1 MHIDLS
7 SHDPRAQC
15 ESDAPVEVV
24 EARRYCRDLAAS
36 HYENFSVASW
46 LLPSHLRQHFANVYA
61 YCRWADDL
69 ADETGDPVLSLE
81 LLAWWEQQ
89 LDDCFEGKP
98 QHAVFVALA
107 ETIEEFAIPKQPFL
121 DLLSAFR
128 QDQSKIRYE
137 TFDELVD
144 YCRRSANPVGHLV
157 LYMSRVYGEETVTYS
172 DSICTGLQ
180 LANFWQD
187 VARDYEMDRIYVP
200 AESQRQFGFVEE
212 DFAGRETNSAFRQML
227 QLEVTRA
234 EKLLQEGQPLVSL
247 VPPEVRIDI
256 ELFLRGGLETLDA
269 IRRQDYDV
277 WRKRPVVTK
286 FAKLRLLLSAWWA
299 SRRGG
304 TGQ

>member
-1 MHIDLS
+1 M
-7 SHDPRAQC
+7 
-15 ESDAPVEVV
+15 
-24 EARRYCRDLAAS
+24 AAS